1 MSLVPPVMPAQ
12 AISPAQAVRPAAPVE
27 LPPAQRI
34 DAFSQSLTQTD
45 SLALN
50 PDRIGKSIGAE
61 LHGFTAQETQF
72 RANVAQASVADA
84 TPATQ
89 PVSFND
95 MMAQAQALQRKS
107 MGVMMQTYDF
117 ALEATLVT
125 NAATTFTSSVNT
137 LIKTQ

>member
-12 AISPAQAVRPAAPVE
+12 AISPAQAVRPAAPVQP
-27 LPPAQRI
+27 PPAQRI
-34 DAFSQSLTQTD
+34 DAFSQSLNQTD
-45 SLALN
+45 SLAFN

-84 TPATQ
+84 TPETQ

-95 MMAQAQALQRKS
+95 MMTQAQALQRKS